1 MYTLIY
7 PLIYI
12 HIHHIYTIYTILP
25 IGVGNHLNGGTAR
38 GQACGLKLDSLTQF
52 ASIRA
57 TVSSLATA
65 SNDAPVPP
73 YVSYSVYIIHCY
85 DCYMLYRLRCV

>member
-1 MYTLIY
+1 MICKYEHTLQYILTHTYT
-7 PLIYI
+7 PC
-12 HIHHIYTIYTILP
+12 IHH

-38 GQACGLKLDSLTQF
+38 GQAYGLKLDSLTQF

-73 YVSYSVYIIHCY
+73 YVSYSVYYC
-85 DCYMLYRLRCV
+85 CV